1 VDDDS
6 SKSTS
11 KNPDLRAS
19 ASRLACLNH
28 FIPTAALLKK
38 SPAYISTICGAAK
51 FFRALHLGEL

>member
-6 SKSTS
+6 SKGTS
-11 KNPDLRAS
+11 KNPD
-19 ASRLACLNH
+19 

-38 SPAYISTICGAAK
+38 FLAYISTICGAAN